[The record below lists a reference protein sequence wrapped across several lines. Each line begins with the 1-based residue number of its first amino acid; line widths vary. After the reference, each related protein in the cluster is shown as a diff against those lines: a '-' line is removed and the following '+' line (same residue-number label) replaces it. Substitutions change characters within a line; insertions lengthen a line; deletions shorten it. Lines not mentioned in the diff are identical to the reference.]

1 MKDFIHSEGTTPNTS
16 ETSIFTDGRNKS
28 MIAGTEENNTE
39 NSILILQPDSA
50 KEQEFF

>member
-1 MKDFIHSEGTTPNTS
+1 MKDFIHSEGTAPNTS
-16 ETSIFTDGRNKS
+16 ETCTDGRNKS
-28 MIAGTEENNTE
+28 MIAGTEEKNTE